1 MTYHKFE
8 QLKKQKEKKAAGKKK
23 ESKVDVD
30 AEASAVAEK
39 AEDVKDAG
47 AVSNSE
53 EMGIGK
59 DQNKPEEPVQAKIEE
74 KPEAEGKEEEEK
86 APTKPTHNRQPS
98 ISLQSKMRSSSF
110 RRTSVEQRPL
120 SPITNILKSPT
131 LPPLSPDGDTIPDIY
146 RKQAVRLEELEKENK
161 RLDKEA
167 TDAETRW
174 RKTEE
179 ELEEAREANSEVVE
193 LRARLDKAGELETE
207 LTKLVSLVSTCH
219 FAISYPDL
227 TSRIEE

>member
-1 MTYHKFE
+1 M
-8 QLKKQKEKKAAGKKK
+8 KKQKEKKAGGKKK
-23 ESKVDVD
+23 EPKVDVD
-30 AEASAVAEK
+30 AEASAVTEK
-39 AEDVKDAG
+39 AGDVKDAG
-47 AVSNSE
+47 AVTNSE
-53 EMGIGK
+53 EMETGK
-59 DQNKPEEPVQAKIEE
+59 DQNKTEEPVQVKIEE

-86 APTKPTHNRQPS
+86 VPTKSTHNRQPS

-120 SPITNILKSPT
+120 SPITNLLKSPT

-167 TDAETRW
+167 KDAETRW

-193 LRARLDKAGELETE
+193 LRARLDKAGELEAE
-207 LTKLVSLVSTCH
+207 LAKVVSFVSTCH
-219 FAISYPDL
+219 LAISYPDL